1 MIKALKKKNFVATYF
16 YKSSFGKALNEV
28 KKGGAA
34 LIFHAYNH
42 YVSILDISKNG
53 KKVLVSNSYGTYDDI
68 PTGWVK
74 VSYMKTKF
82 SNIDESLIVKLNY
95 KLSDSKKSQ
104 INNYYSSMGK
114 NWVAKDTHQSIGGI

>member
-1 MIKALKKKNFVATYF
+1 M
-16 YKSSFGKALNEV
+16 NEV

-53 KKVLVSNSYGTYDDI
+53 KKVLVSNSYGTYDNI

-74 VSYMKTKF
+74 VSYMKKKF

-95 KLSDSKKSQ
+95 KLSDSVKNS
-104 INNYYSSMGK
+104 IGCYYTSMGK
-114 NWVAKDTHQSIGGI
+114 NWVAQNTHQSIGRV